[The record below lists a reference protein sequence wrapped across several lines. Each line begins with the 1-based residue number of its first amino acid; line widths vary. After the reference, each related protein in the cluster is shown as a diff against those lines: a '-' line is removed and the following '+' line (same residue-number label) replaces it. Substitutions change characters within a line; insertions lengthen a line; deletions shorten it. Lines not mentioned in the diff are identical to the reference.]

1 MITSAANL
9 FIQTKTKQNKTNENF
24 DLIEEFRIFQIW
36 PIDLCRKTTNVYC
49 FHCRAFGIH
58 FNSC

>member
-24 DLIEEFRIFQIW
+24 DLIEEFRIFFKY
-36 PIDLCRKTTNVYC
+36 DL
-49 FHCRAFGIH
+49 
-58 FNSC
+58 